1 MKYSDA
7 WLRKTVRCWEGT
19 SLAYV
24 DREVKIDAH
33 KRACRVLQSFATD
46 YLKLDKGEYDVR
58 SNLAGIAV
66 SGEVTLHTN
75 PIGELPYGIYVQ
87 IAQHTFGGTIL
98 YRTCRDV
105 SDYRGFAN
113 NWTSLA
119 IAFGTREQNEK
130 FAQTVY
136 NMCAKTEQHEFRTPI
151 GL

>member
-7 WLRKTVRCWEGT
+7 WLGKTVRCWEGA
-19 SLAYV
+19 SLAYA

-33 KRACRVLQSFATD
+33 KRAARVLQSFATD
-46 YLKLDKGEYDVR
+46 YLHLGKDNFTVR
-58 SNLAGIAV
+58 NNLAGVAV

-75 PIGELPYGIYVQ
+75 PIGALPYGIYVQ

-98 YRTCRDV
+98 FRTCKNM

-113 NWTSLA
+113 NWTSMA
-119 IAFGTREQNEK
+119 KAFGTRERNAS
-130 FAQTVY
+130 FALTIL
-136 NMCAKTEQHEFRTPI
+136 NMCEKTEQHEFRTPV